1 MALRLMN
8 SHQRP
13 TCSHPEEQK
22 HEMLGLE
29 LGLYIKCEKKKKK
42 ALREKFKVNKC
53 TTVDFLSTR

>member
-13 TCSHPEEQK
+13 TCRHPEEQK

-42 ALREKFKVNKC
+42 KKKKKKGYEK
-53 TTVDFLSTR
+53 

>member
-1 MALRLMN
+1 MALKLMN

-29 LGLYIKCEKKKKK
+29 LGLYIKCKKIK
-42 ALREKFKVNKC
+42 AIRKNLK
-53 TTVDFLSTR
+53 